1 MLYSTYILDEVFK
14 GLTLPR
20 VDTALAFWNIV
31 RSFQLSLK
39 ECPLAVP
46 HDRWL
51 LSQLGA
57 ALLLHCE
64 HCCTWEKGFQIL
76 YCLHVHGIWYIN
88 IPRPVAKLQS
98 YPTHVS
104 DCSIALA
111 AVNICLKTNN
121 PGAAIQ
127 VLNSCGWVK
136 AANTVD
142 ASRRMEYMVKL
153 LEHCIRNGQLHDAQ
167 KCLTELLDSRES
179 GEHTLQAVNS
189 LGNRLIR
196 LMLRTSQE
204 DSAVEVC
211 NALQTC
217 KVLVP
222 SETFSNL
229 LSCLVNKGKSDTA
242 KDLCKNAIK
251 KGIYG
256 ELAVNGDASTIRL
269 PAGLTQLEIYYLL
282 ENHINSFAAKSH
294 NMMNE
299 NLKILFVPGKFLIIF
314 NYIQCDIR
322 ADILVYFS
330 LTIDIYG
337 NHVLLCFPTDVS
349 QTLETVLA
357 VDFVPSLSA
366 TVSTHWAMVSSDSIQ
381 KWRGTQ
387 AARIKKAVAFVKVMR
402 ND

>member
-1 MLYSTYILDEVFK
+1 MCSLMTLVTDVSPLWMQRNARQGQFGAVASVLVTLTERHMLYSTYILDEVFK
-14 GLTLPR
+14 GLTLPG

-39 ECPLAVP
+39 ECPLAAP

-64 HCCTWEKGFQIL
+64 HYCTWEKGFQIL

-111 AVNICLKTNN
+111 AVDICLKTNN

-136 AANTVD
+136 ATNTRD
-142 ASRRMEYMVKL
+142 ASRRMEFMMKL
-153 LEHCIRNGQLHDAQ
+153 MEHCIRNGQLHDAQ

-179 GEHTLQAVNS
+179 SEHTLQAVNC

-211 NALQTC
+211 NVLQTC

-229 LSCLVNKGKSDTA
+229 LSCLVSKGKCDTA
-242 KDLCKNAIK
+242 KELCKNAIK
-251 KGIYG
+251 KGHYG

-282 ENHINSFAAKSH
+282 ENHIHSIATESH
-294 NMMNE
+294 NVTNE
-299 NLKILFVPGKFLIIF
+299 NLKILFVPGKYLLLCIVATII
-314 NYIQCDIR
+314 R
-322 ADILVYFS
+322 TDILVILLYV
-330 LTIDIYG
+330 YG
-337 NHVLLCFPTDVS
+337 NYASIVMLPNRCSP
-349 QTLETVLA
+349 
-357 VDFVPSLSA
+357 DFGKSPS
-366 TVSTHWAMVSSDSIQ
+366 
-381 KWRGTQ
+381 G
-387 AARIKKAVAFVKVMR
+387 
-402 ND
+402 